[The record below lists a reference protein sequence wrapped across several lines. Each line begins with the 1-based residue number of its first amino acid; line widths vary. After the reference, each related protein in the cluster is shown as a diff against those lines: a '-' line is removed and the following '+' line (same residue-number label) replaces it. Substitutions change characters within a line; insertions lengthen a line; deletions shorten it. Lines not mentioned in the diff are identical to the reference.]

1 MGTWARL
8 TALAAVGG
16 TGLAVVSGA
25 AGWDTAHRVL
35 AAIALPPIA
44 ALVATAWIS
53 ARRLLTPSTTAFVSF
68 GLAALLTGRVDCGLR
83 FPLVHRAGTLA
94 RLRHADEA
102 THHVAPPAHGC
113 SRVLRRRRPVLV
125 A

>member
-1 MGTWARL
+1 MGVWTRL
-8 TALAAVGG
+8 TALLAVGG

-53 ARRLLTPSTTAFVSF
+53 ARRLLVPSVV
-68 GLAALLTGRVDCGLR
+68 G
-83 FPLVHRAGTLA
+83 A
-94 RLRHADEA
+94 RC
-102 THHVAPPAHGC
+102 C
-113 SRVLRRRRPVLV
+113 SGSRRC
-125 A
+125 